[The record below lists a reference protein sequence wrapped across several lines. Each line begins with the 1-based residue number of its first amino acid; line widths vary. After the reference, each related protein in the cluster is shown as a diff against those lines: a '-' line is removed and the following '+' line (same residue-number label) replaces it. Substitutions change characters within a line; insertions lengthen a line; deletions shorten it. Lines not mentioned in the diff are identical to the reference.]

1 MKYGI
6 EPAIDADMEECMSI
20 LMGSFDAQTMELM
33 TIPATQDKCAL
44 LAQQHIQCCHEHTRD
59 YPAHPVAIKCI
70 WINPV
75 TGKREIVGFAEWFI
89 YDRTQRSEDF
99 MRPLYLHRFEWVLH
113 DDARQHLLSTMEPL
127 VAARQHIMGGKA
139 HGFLI
144 NLCVHKN
151 HRRQGIASR
160 LTTWGMQICS
170 DLRIPAYL
178 HASPEGKRL
187 YETLG
192 WETPECVQTGEVRA
206 PAMIWDSEKVKEGVS
221 LLQGSMEIS
230 WESSSH

>member
-1 MKYGI
+1 
-6 EPAIDADMEECMSI
+6 
-20 LMGSFDAQTMELM
+20 
-33 TIPATQDKCAL
+33 
-44 LAQQHIQCCHEHTRD
+44 
-59 YPAHPVAIKCI
+59 
-70 WINPV
+70 
-75 TGKREIVGFAEWFI
+75 
-89 YDRTQRSEDF
+89 
-99 MRPLYLHRFEWVLH
+99 
-113 DDARQHLLSTMEPL
+113 MEPL